1 MSDGIEAAQKEL
13 NARVLGRDGIS
24 GTAIGLDGDDPVL
37 KVYVRDDKAG
47 GSVPKRVAGFRV
59 VVETTGEFRR
69 L

>member
-1 MSDGIEAAQKEL
+1 MPGAIEAAQQEL
-13 NARVLGRDGIS
+13 NDRVLGRDGIS

-47 GSVPKRVAGFRV
+47 KGVPKRVAGFRV
-59 VVETTGEFRR
+59 VVETTGGFRR